1 MGGGWGGGGLTF
13 QYMSSPVSSFLSAT
27 FADRSTLYVVT
38 PVTAGLERT
47 MCGSVRSSTTMVT

>member
-1 MGGGWGGGGLTF
+1 MGGGGLTL